1 MGLIELYKY
10 SILITFYCY
19 WYVEYNGGV
28 KWGGGGKSEQHC
40 IYLHT
45 SLRSLLSHCF

>member
-28 KWGGGGKSEQHC
+28 KWGGVKVNNIAS
-40 IYLHT
+40 IYTH
-45 SLRSLLSHCF
+45 H